1 MADENKLTPAQKV
14 LSTCEIIGMIL
25 NSLNE
30 TYAIDAYAK
39 YGRINSYW
47 FNEAM
52 RLLWPD
58 GTAIKHR
65 SIVLLLAKA
74 SPDRRQYYAS
84 FIKSCCLVD
93 VCKDNIRKNNKILR
107 GIVFPRL
114 QYLALIIQQ
123 RYRQKLWIPKI
134 CAPILEALH
143 VRLASLMWSNGYTEV
158 SVTFVHRRWRGTTL
172 HLNVV
177 MGLIHR
183 IQNYLTGVRLLLLG
197 KELLMAG
204 SISRKIIQ
212 HTPGVKLGYAF
223 NYHGNQTLDTYLKT
237 YKQRYCTDALTTG

>member
-1 MADENKLTPAQKV
+1 MADENKLTPAQTV
-14 LSTCEIIGMIL
+14 LSTCELIGMIL

-30 TYAIDAYAK
+30 IYAIDAFGERCKNNPPSWYSMLAK

-74 SPDRRQYYAS
+74 IPSRRQYYAS
-84 FIKSCCLVD
+84 FIKSSCLID
-93 VCKDNIRKNNKILR
+93 VCKDNIRKNNKILC
-107 GIVFPRL
+107 GIVFPKL

-143 VRLASLMWSNGYTEV
+143 VRLASLMWSNGDTEV
-158 SVTFVHRRWRGTTL
+158 SVTFVQRRWRGTTL

-183 IQNYLTGVRLLLLG
+183 IQVCCTFCLVRKRSNL
-197 KELLMAG
+197 
-204 SISRKIIQ
+204 
-212 HTPGVKLGYAF
+212 P
-223 NYHGNQTLDTYLKT
+223 D
-237 YKQRYCTDALTTG
+237 